1 MDLRDKWILIIKP
14 SSLGDIIHTLPV
26 VHALKR
32 CAPDCRTG
40 WVVQEDFAAIPGSDP
55 AVDRVFP
62 IRISSTSEPGA
73 GRFVY
78 WRALKETAAT
88 LAALRLVFRTRPYD
102 LVLDL
107 HASFRSGLIGLANP
121 GGVRIGFA
129 DARELNPLFQH
140 HRLRV
145 QPTDVHALDRNLLFC
160 KHLGCPPARED
171 FFLSSG
177 READSRVDAF
187 LKDHGVGAA
196 DQMVYI
202 QPAAR
207 WATKFWLNERWAELA
222 DRLLERP
229 ETRVVFGGGG
239 GDRQRIEA
247 IVGAMARR
255 PAAVAAGVLD
265 LAQTAALL
273 KRSALYIGLDTGPM
287 HMAAMAG
294 IPVVA
299 LFGPTHPERVGPYGV
314 EGFIARAPG
323 LDCLG
328 CRKRQCGDMACMK
341 GISVDMVHEAALRL
355 LPGQPAHGAR
365 E

>member
-1 MDLRDKWILIIKP
+1 MDLRGKRILIIKP
-14 SSLGDIIHTLPV
+14 SSLGDIIHTLPL

-32 CAPDCRTG
+32 CAPDCRIG
-40 WVVQEDFAAIPGSDP
+40 WVVQEVFAAIPESDA

-62 IRISSTSEPGA
+62 IRIASTSDPRA
-73 GRFVY
+73 SRIVY
-78 WRALKETAAT
+78 WHALRETVGT
-88 LAALRLVFRTRPYD
+88 LAGLRRLFRAQPYD

-107 HASFRSGLIGLANP
+107 HASFRSALIGQANP

-140 HRLRV
+140 QRLRV
-145 QPTDVHALDRNLLFC
+145 PPSHVHALDRNLLFC
-160 KHLGCPPARED
+160 RHLGCPPIRED

-177 READSRVDAF
+177 KEADSRVEAF
-187 LKDHGVGAA
+187 LKGHAVGAG
-196 DQMVYI
+196 DQLVYI

-207 WATKFWLNERWAELA
+207 WATKFWLNERWAEIT
-222 DRLLERP
+222 DRLLERQG
-229 ETRVVFGGGG
+229 TRVVFGGSG
-239 GDRQRIEA
+239 GDRPRIDA
-247 IVGAMARR
+247 IAGAMARR
-255 PAAVAAGVLD
+255 PLVAAGVLN

-294 IPVVA
+294 VPVVA

-314 EGFIARAPG
+314 EGFIARASG

-328 CRKRQCGDMACMK
+328 CRKRQCSHMACME
-341 GISVDMVHEAALRL
+341 GISVDMVLEAALRL
-355 LPGQPAHGAR
+355 LSARALHGAG